1 MAIDPAANLHGA
13 HHRAKS
19 ARRQGASELLLA
31 TGHPHCAAADASA
44 PGQPQTHYMPEEPVG
59 PHRSTVDD
67 PLADKRRRLG
77 TALHDLARDLAE
89 ARRRNRQLER
99 ELMRLRTEK
108 EIAG

>member
-1 MAIDPAANLHGA
+1 
-13 HHRAKS
+13 
-19 ARRQGASELLLA
+19 
-31 TGHPHCAAADASA
+31 
-44 PGQPQTHYMPEEPVG
+44 MPEEPVG

-89 ARRRNRQLER
+89 ARQRNRQLER

-108 EIAG
+108 EIVG